1 LKGSAVG
8 LSKAIATSENL
19 RDLLANEVEDA
30 QGQREQLR
38 TLDAAALLDGAR
50 ARAEFNASAARLQ
63 RELASEL
70 SAIAAE
76 RHLPQLSLEVLAG
89 FAPTEAAALSRTFA
103 EIRSL
108 AAALAELDHLN
119 RAVAE
124 RALACVERYMQ
135 ALALAPQAY
144 DRRGLNLS
152 ALRVRTTHSLRA

>member
-1 LKGSAVG
+1 VG
-8 LSKAIATSENL
+8 LFQAVAIAARL
-19 RDLLANEVEDA
+19 RDLLAGEVEGA
-30 QGQREQLR
+30 RGQREHLR
-38 TLDAAALLDGAR
+38 ALDATALLEGAR

-63 RELASEL
+63 RELAGEL
-70 SAIAAE
+70 GAIAAE
-76 RHLPQLSLEVLAG
+76 RHLPQLSLETLAG
-89 FAPTEAAALSRTFA
+89 FAPAQAATLSRTFA
-103 EIRSL
+103 EVRSL

-152 ALRVRTTHSLRA
+152 EMSVRTTHSLRA

>member
-1 LKGSAVG
+1 MG
-8 LSKAIATSENL
+8 LAQAIATAARL
-19 RDLLANEVEDA
+19 RDLLSNEVQGA

-38 TLDAAALLDGAR
+38 TLDATALLEGAR

-76 RHLPQLSLEVLAG
+76 HNLPQLSLESLAG
-89 FAPTEAAALSRTFA
+89 FAPTEASALSRTFA

-135 ALALAPQAY
+135 ALALTPQAY

-152 ALRVRTTHSLRA
+152 ALRVQTTHSLRA